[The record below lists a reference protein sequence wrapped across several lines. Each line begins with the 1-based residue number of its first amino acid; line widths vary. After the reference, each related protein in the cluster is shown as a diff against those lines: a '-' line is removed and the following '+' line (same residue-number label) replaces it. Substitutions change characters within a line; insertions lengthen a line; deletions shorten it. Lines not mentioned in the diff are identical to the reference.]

1 LKQRPCKEY
10 SLQEYLECSKSKFWN
25 LFQNRSTCVV
35 FIIKEFVPQ
44 NQTLLPQCPSEA
56 TSRST
61 VNISFVLVDRL
72 TACSSNQGCALPC
85 TTISYNLKLKYISE
99 NIWIHMNNFE
109 NFVES
114 NNFDLYYSFE
124 TMDTEERME
133 TLTYD
138 LGNFLVA
145 AGGNLGLFLGF
156 SCFSLMVTFI
166 EYLNHKIKTI
176 FLKANL

>member
-1 LKQRPCKEY
+1 
-10 SLQEYLECSKSKFWN
+10 
-25 LFQNRSTCVV
+25 
-35 FIIKEFVPQ
+35 
-44 NQTLLPQCPSEA
+44 
-56 TSRST
+56 
-61 VNISFVLVDRL
+61 
-72 TACSSNQGCALPC
+72 
-85 TTISYNLKLKYISE
+85 
-99 NIWIHMNNFE
+99 MNNFE
-109 NFVES
+109 NFVE
-114 NNFDLYYSFE
+114 NNSFDLYYSFE

>member
-1 LKQRPCKEY
+1 
-10 SLQEYLECSKSKFWN
+10 
-25 LFQNRSTCVV
+25 
-35 FIIKEFVPQ
+35 
-44 NQTLLPQCPSEA
+44 
-56 TSRST
+56 
-61 VNISFVLVDRL
+61 
-72 TACSSNQGCALPC
+72 
-85 TTISYNLKLKYISE
+85 
-99 NIWIHMNNFE
+99 MNNFE

>member
-1 LKQRPCKEY
+1 
-10 SLQEYLECSKSKFWN
+10 
-25 LFQNRSTCVV
+25 
-35 FIIKEFVPQ
+35 
-44 NQTLLPQCPSEA
+44 
-56 TSRST
+56 
-61 VNISFVLVDRL
+61 
-72 TACSSNQGCALPC
+72 
-85 TTISYNLKLKYISE
+85 
-99 NIWIHMNNFE
+99 
-109 NFVES
+109 
-114 NNFDLYYSFE
+114 
-124 TMDTEERME
+124 MDTEERME

>member
-1 LKQRPCKEY
+1 MKQRPCKQY
-10 SLQEYLECSKSKFWN
+10 SLKQYLECSKNKFWN
-25 LFQNRSTCVV
+25 LFQNKSSCVM

-44 NQTLLPQCPSEA
+44 NQTALPQCPTEE
-56 TSRST
+56 TSRAT
-61 VNISFVLVDRL
+61 FETLFDVVNSI
-72 TACSSNQGCALPC
+72 TARSANQGCTLPC
-85 TTISYNLKLKYISE
+85 TTISYNLKQRYMSE
-99 NIWIHMNNFE
+99 NIWIHMNNLANFE
-109 NFVES
+109 EK

-156 SCFSLMVTFI
+156 SCFSLMLTFI
-166 EYLNHKIKTI
+166 EYLNHKIKTN
-176 FLKANL
+176 F